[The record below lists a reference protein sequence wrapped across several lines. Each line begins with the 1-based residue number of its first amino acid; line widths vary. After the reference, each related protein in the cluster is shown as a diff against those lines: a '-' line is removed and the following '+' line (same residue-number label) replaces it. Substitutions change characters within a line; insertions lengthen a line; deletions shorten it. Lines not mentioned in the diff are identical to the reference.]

1 MKAENIV
8 DITYEQTGQST
19 NTNELGMREMQ
30 AKVYECKDK
39 QYLLVKAPPASG
51 KSRAMM
57 FVALYKMQY
66 QGIQKA
72 IVSVPEKTIGGSFKN
87 TNLKEFGFFTDWTV
101 APYYNLC
108 GGDDESN
115 KVGRFKEFL
124 QDKAAKT
131 LVCTHSTLR
140 YAFKDLDD
148 ECFNDTLIGI
158 DEFHHTSADA
168 DSGLGD
174 IVRRLIA
181 NTNAHILAM
190 TGSYF
195 RGDGVPVLRAE
206 DEARFHP
213 VTYNYYQQLNGYQY
227 LKNLAIGYKFY
238 QGNYLDAISE
248 VLDTTKKT
256 IIHIPSVNSRAAT
269 GLGKHTEV
277 DEIIQKI
284 GTVRYTDYNTTIK
297 HVVTP
302 DGRELK
308 IANLV
313 EETTSERETLQR
325 YLRNIKKKEDVDIII
340 ALGTAKEGFDWKWCE
355 HCLTIGVR
363 GSLTEIVQIIGRCT
377 RDCEGKETAQFTNLI
392 AMPNAKQDDVTV
404 AVNDL
409 LKAITASLLM
419 EQVMAPSWKFKT
431 AKEVKEGA
439 EGGDGD
445 KRTLIVEGLKPL
457 SSEKT
462 KTIIAEQLDDL
473 KATILQDDMIVK
485 AMTSDTYAETIN
497 KVLIPK
503 IIKEKYPDLT
513 TAEVEEV
520 RQRTILDTIV
530 KGNNVEVQPD
540 GQRLLR
546 LTNKF
551 INIDKLS
558 INIIDTINPFQRAYE
573 ILSKQVNA
581 GMLKVIQD
589 TIAEQKYDMSIE
601 EAILLFKGPLKQYI
615 VANNG
620 QLPDINHPNLKVQR
634 LAQAYLKI
642 KNQKI
647 RKETGLEYDPKSN

>member
-8 DITYEQTGQST
+8 DICYEQTGQST
-19 NTNELGMREMQ
+19 HTDELGMREMQ
-30 AKVYECKDK
+30 AKVYDCKDK

-57 FVALYKMQY
+57 FVALYKMQH
-66 QGIQKA
+66 QGICKT
-72 IVSVPEKTIGGSFKN
+72 IVSVPEKTIGGSFQHTK
-87 TNLKEFGFFTDWTV
+87 LKESGFFADWTV

-108 GGDDESN
+108 GGDNESN
-115 KVGRFKEFL
+115 KIGRFKEFL
-124 QDKAAKT
+124 QDHAAT
-131 LVCTHSTLR
+131 ILVCTHSTLR
-140 YAFKDLDD
+140 YACKDLDD
-148 ECFNDTLIGI
+148 ECFNDVLIGI

-174 IVRRLIA
+174 LVRRLIA
-181 NTNAHILAM
+181 HTNAHIVAM

-227 LKNLAIGYKFY
+227 LKNLTIGYKFY
-238 QGNYLDAISE
+238 QGNYLDALSE
-248 VLDTTKKT
+248 VLDTTQKT
-256 IIHIPSVNSRAAT
+256 IIHIPSVNSRAST

-277 DEIIQKI
+277 DEIIKRI
-284 GTVRYTDYNTTIK
+284 GTVKYTDYNTTVK
-297 HVVTP
+297 YVVTE

-308 IANLV
+308 IGNLV
-313 EETTSERETLQR
+313 EDTLAERGTLQR
-325 YLRNIKKKEDVDIII
+325 YLRTIKKREDMDIII

-377 RDCEGKETAQFTNLI
+377 RDCEGKETARFTNLI
-392 AMPNAKQDDVTV
+392 AMPNARQDDVTV

-409 LKAITASLLM
+409 LKAIAASLLM
-419 EQVMAPSWKFKT
+419 EQVMAPSWTFKT
-431 AKEVKEGA
+431 AKEAKEGA
-439 EGGDGD
+439 EGGEGD

-462 KTIIAEQLDDL
+462 KTIVAEQLEDL
-473 KATILQDDMIVK
+473 KATILQDDLIVK
-485 AMTSDTYAETIN
+485 AMASDTYAETIN

-503 IIKEKYPDLT
+503 IIQEKYPDLS
-513 TAEVEEV
+513 EEEIEEV
-520 RQRTILDTIV
+520 RQRTVLDTIV
-530 KGNNVEVQPD
+530 KGNNVEIQPD

-551 INIDKLS
+551 VNMDKLS
-558 INIIDTINPFQRAYE
+558 INIIDTVNPFQRAYE

-601 EAILLFKGPLKQYI
+601 EAVLLFKRPLKQYI
-615 VANNG
+615 ASHNG
-620 QLPDINHPNLKVQR
+620 QLPDINHPHLKIQR

-647 RKETGLEYDPKSN
+647 RREMGLDYDPKSN

>member
-1 MKAENIV
+1 MEADNIV
-8 DITYEQTGQST
+8 DIRYERTAQSS
-19 NTNELGMREMQ
+19 NTNELGMRDMQ
-30 AKVYECKDK
+30 AKVYAVKDK

-57 FVALYKMQY
+57 FVALYKMRE
-66 QGIQKA
+66 QGIRKT

-87 TNLKEFGFFTDWTV
+87 TDLKSSGFFEDWKIT
-101 APYYNLC
+101 PYFNLC
-108 GGDDESN
+108 GGGDESH
-115 KVGRFKEFL
+115 KVKRFREFM
-124 QDKAAKT
+124 QTDSAKI
-131 LVCTHSTLR
+131 LLCTHATLR
-140 YAFKDLDD
+140 YAFKELDD
-148 ECFNDTLIGI
+148 DSFNGILVGI

-174 IVRRLIA
+174 IVRRLMW
-181 NTNAHILAM
+181 NTNAHIVAM

-206 DEARFHP
+206 DEARFYP
-213 VTYNYYQQLNGYQY
+213 VKYDYYQQLNGYRF
-227 LKNLAIGYKFY
+227 LKNLKIGYKFY

-256 IIHIPSVNSRAAT
+256 IIHIPAVNSRAAT
-269 GLGKHTEV
+269 GLGKNTEV
-277 DEIIQKI
+277 EEIIKRI
-284 GTVRYTDYNTTIK
+284 GTVESVDYNTTVK
-297 HVVTP
+297 LVRTP
-302 DGRELK
+302 DGRLLK
-308 IANLV
+308 IGDLV
-313 EETTSERETLQR
+313 EEDSTEREALQN
-325 YLRNIKKKEDVDIII
+325 YLRNLKRKEDMDIII

-392 AMPNAKQDDVTV
+392 AQPNAKQEDVTL

-419 EQVMAPSWKFKT
+419 EQVMAPSWRFKT
-431 AKEVKEGA
+431 EKEMREDADGGEG
-439 EGGDGD
+439 D
-445 KRTLIVEGLKPL
+445 RRVLIVEGLKPL

-462 KTIIAEQLDDL
+462 KLIVAEQLDDL

-485 AMTSDTYAETIN
+485 AMATDSCAETIN

-503 IIKEKYPDLT
+503 IIREKYPELNE
-513 TAEVEEV
+513 AEVEEV
-520 RQRTILDTIV
+520 RQRTVLDTVV
-530 KGNNVEVQPD
+530 KGNTIEVQPD

-546 LTNKF
+546 LTNRF

-558 INIIDTINPFQRAYE
+558 INVIDSVNPFQRAYE
-573 ILSKQVNA
+573 ILSKKVNA
-581 GMLKVIQD
+581 EILKIIQD

-601 EAILLFKGPLKQYI
+601 EAIELFKGPLKQY
-615 VANNG
+615 VDG
-620 QLPDINHPNLKVQR
+620 HDGKLPDINDPNIKIQR
-634 LAQAYLKI
+634 LAQAFLKI
-642 KNQKI
+642 KNQKL
-647 RKETGLEYDPKSN
+647 RQMSGLAYEPGNN